1 MTLVHRLSALALCL
15 LASNLNAA
23 EKRAPADVDSGIL
36 TQELQRTSNDS
47 GIVVAWWMPAEFWAV
62 ALGNEKSLSA
72 VQIEEVMKILRQYT
86 FIAVVDGEVGGAAID
101 FQDRDSV
108 AKSLAVEVVD
118 GAGKT
123 RKVVPIDPVPE
134 DVKPLL
140 SVLVPAMGAAMGNL
154 GRNLH
159 FFVFKDVVDDARVF
173 SPFDPGAVVVKLSGR
188 ARRQDI
194 SLSIERPVDSLLV
207 PRLCANGKPAH
218 VSWNFCPWDG
228 KKLPQ

>member
-1 MTLVHRLSALALCL
+1 MTLIQRLSALALCL
-15 LASNLNAA
+15 LAGNLNAA
-23 EKRAPADVDSGIL
+23 EKRAVTDVNSGIL

-47 GIVVAWWMPAEFWAV
+47 GIVVAWWMPAEFWEV

-72 VQIEEVMKILRQYT
+72 AQVEEVMKVLRQYT

-101 FQDRDSV
+101 FRDRAAV
-108 AKSLAVEVVD
+108 AKSLTVEVVD
-118 GAGKT
+118 ATGKA
-123 RKVVPIDPVPE
+123 RKVVPVDPVPE
-134 DVKPLL
+134 DVQPLL
-140 SVLVPAMGAAMGNL
+140 TVLVPAMGAAMGNL

-159 FFVFKDVVDDARVF
+159 FFVFQDQVKDARVF
-173 SPFDPGAVVVKLSGR
+173 SPFDAGAVVVKLNGR
-188 ARRQDI
+188 ERRPDI

-207 PRLCANGKPAH
+207 PRMCANGKPAH

>member
-1 MTLVHRLSALALCL
+1 MKLVHCLSTLALSL

-23 EKRAPADVDSGIL
+23 EKRAVTDVDSGIL
-36 TQELQRTSNDS
+36 TQELQRASNDE

-62 ALGNEKSLSA
+62 ALGNEKSLTA
-72 VQIEEVMKILRQYT
+72 AQMEEVMKILRQYT

-101 FQDRDSV
+101 FQDRAAV
-108 AKSLAVEVVD
+108 AKSLTVEVVD
-118 GAGKT
+118 AAGKVAQGRSPRARARRRAT
-123 RKVVPIDPVPE
+123 AAH
-134 DVKPLL
+134 
-140 SVLVPAMGAAMGNL
+140 VLVPAMGAAMGNL

-159 FFVFKDVVDDARVF
+159 FFVFKDQVEDARLF

-188 ARRQDI
+188 EGRQDI
-194 SLSIERPVDSLLV
+194 SLSIDRPIDSLLV

-228 KKLPQ
+228 KKLPE

>member
-1 MTLVHRLSALALCL
+1 MTLTHRLFALALGL
-15 LASNLNAA
+15 LATNLNAA
-23 EKRAPADVDSGIL
+23 EKRAVTDVDSGIL
-36 TQELQRTSNDS
+36 TQELQRSSNDS

-72 VQIEEVMKILRQYT
+72 AQMEEVMKILRQYT
-86 FIAVVDGEVGGAAID
+86 FIAVVDGEVGGAAVD
-101 FQDRDSV
+101 FKDRDSV
-108 AKSLAVEVVD
+108 AKALTVEVVD
-118 GAGKT
+118 GAGKS
-123 RKVVPIDPVPE
+123 RKVVPVEPVPE

-159 FFVFKDVVDDARVF
+159 FFVFQDQVENARVF
-173 SPFDPGAVVVKLSGR
+173 SPFDPGAIVVKLSGR
-188 ARRQDI
+188 EHRPDI
-194 SLSIERPVDSLLV
+194 SLSIERPIDSLLV

-218 VSWNFCPWDG
+218 VSWNYCPWDG